1 MTGVDDL
8 WIGIGGV
15 VLLITLVAIGVRVYV
30 AAALTGF
37 LGLLALKGWNVAAA
51 VAGTIPHSKTVTYP
65 LSVLPLFILIGF
77 LAFHAG
83 LTAKLFEAARRWV
96 GWVPGGLAVST
107 VFASAG
113 FAAVSGAS
121 TATAAVFSRVAIPDM
136 LKNRYGRRLTA
147 GVIAAGGTL
156 ASLIPPSAILVI
168 YAIIV
173 EESVGKLLLA
183 GLLPGVVSVLI
194 YAGLIVGMCTFRP
207 DLGKP
212 IHGFSWRQRFASLP
226 GALPIFLVVA
236 IIFGALYSGA
246 ATPTEAGAL
255 GAMVVFALYAYRA
268 WRERAAALM
277 GKRLRE
283 ALMETAKLTVMIFT
297 LIWGVFL
304 FVRFL
309 GFAGLPEAFAD
320 WVVTLDM
327 PPLLII
333 ICILL
338 AYAVLGMFM
347 DAIGML
353 VLTLPVVYPAVVAL
367 GYDPIWFGIVVVK
380 MAEICLITPPIG
392 LNCFVVAGVAREL
405 RADDG
410 GSLAIPLQDVFRGI
424 GPFFVAD
431 VRLDELEHE
440 NGVRILLAVESGS
453 RAWGFPSP
461 DSDLTCASST
471 PTTATGTC
479 RWTRGAMSRVLC
491 CGCRKRWG
499 DQMTALITH
508 SACLEHEMDSG
519 HPERPEAV
527 GAIEDLISR
536 KGRSRELGEGQRS
549 CVLDELA
556 CRRSFATS
564 RRPGFST
571 RSTCV
576 DGPSPPQGDRYS
588 RRGRRVRGQPC
599 PTRILPGSTRSPTSV
614 R

>member
-1 MTGVDDL
+1 MSEELATGIV
-8 WIGIGGV
+8 GV
-15 VLLITLVAIGVRVYV
+15 LVLVALVAVGVRVYI

-37 LGLLALKGWNVAAA
+37 LGLVWLKGWSVAAA
-51 VAGTIPHSKTVTYP
+51 IAGTIPHSKTVTYP

-83 LTAKLFEAARRWV
+83 LTGRLFEAARRWV
-96 GWVPGGLAVST
+96 GWVPGGLAVAT

-136 LKNRYGRRLTA
+136 LKNRYGKRLTA

-183 GLLPGVVSVLI
+183 GLVPGLVSVLI
-194 YAGLIVGMCTFRP
+194 YAGLIIGMCVLKP
-207 DLGKP
+207 DLGQA
-212 IHGFSWRQRFASLP
+212 IGGFGWRQRFASLP
-226 GALPIFLVVA
+226 GALPIFAVIG

-255 GAMVVFALYAYRA
+255 GASVVFAMYVWRA
-268 WRERAAALM
+268 WRQRSIGAM
-277 GKRLRE
+277 RTRLLE

-309 GFAGLPEAFAD
+309 GFAGLPAAFAD
-320 WVVTLDM
+320 WVVALDM
-327 PPLLII
+327 PPLLIVV
-333 ICILL
+333 CILL

-405 RADDG
+405 RG
-410 GSLAIPLQDVFRGI
+410 GQGESLAIPLQDVFRGI

-431 VRLDELEHE
+431 VLT
-440 NGVRILLAVESGS
+440 VAVLLA
-453 RAWGFPSP
+453 AP
-461 DSDLTCASST
+461 DL
-471 PTTATGTC
+471 
-479 RWTRGAMSRVLC
+479 VL
-491 CGCRKRWG
+491 W
-499 DQMTALITH
+499 
-508 SACLEHEMDSG
+508 
-519 HPERPEAV
+519 
-527 GAIEDLISR
+527 
-536 KGRSRELGEGQRS
+536 
-549 CVLDELA
+549 
-556 CRRSFATS
+556 
-564 RRPGFST
+564 
-571 RSTCV
+571 
-576 DGPSPPQGDRYS
+576 
-588 RRGRRVRGQPC
+588 
-599 PTRILPGSTRSPTSV
+599 LPRTMG
-614 R
+614 